1 MLGSAVC
8 EADAHRC
15 LCEVSIRREQDGTG
29 CGLSDEN
36 IHIRSHSACDL
47 PGTDPEGRQGSC
59 VLRSPPGSQLLFHAL
74 RRQKSRRPQSHSFS
88 ASSMSLKGLVDLHV
102 LHHPILP
109 FISRWIRLFI
119 STAYSSGSSFGD
131 IIGEAADDQG
141 SPRPPRRYRGTSD
154 RRRRHR

>member
-47 PGTDPEGRQGSC
+47 PELIRKAGRAVC
-59 VLRSPPGSQLLFHAL
+59 F
-74 RRQKSRRPQSHSFS
+74 
-88 ASSMSLKGLVDLHV
+88 
-102 LHHPILP
+102 
-109 FISRWIRLFI
+109 
-119 STAYSSGSSFGD
+119 
-131 IIGEAADDQG
+131 
-141 SPRPPRRYRGTSD
+141 
-154 RRRRHR
+154 